1 MENLQGDIKDALTC
15 FICAQQIK
23 DPLMCIRCRKMMCT
37 NCIKKW
43 LDKDHKKCPFC
54 QNETSLNEMVPLPFM
69 NQLSDF
75 FVKEIDI
82 KEKEEEEKKKKKE
95 DQMDMNNIIIEDEND
110 KIENKIKNINNINSK
125 SQIDF
130 NSYNNNKNNDKNLND
145 LRKDENLCE
154 KHNEKIE
161 YFCLQCGT
169 KHCSKCLIILNKEHE
184 VHSGHKIVDI
194 EQKKKFKIDDVKSD
208 INNFS
213 KTIDEIDKY
222 QLNLS
227 NEIKI
232 RKKKCEFYDRI
243 FEDVKKLYND
253 RIERLN
259 DDLNMKLT
267 TINNRTEE
275 IKKIKEN
282 NEESMENYIVQN
294 DLDGFNEY
302 HKKIKELQNLDNLKP
317 ADNLEIAFKPQITF
331 FESDFLD
338 IDMDLNKDMLGEYT
352 CKLEGFEHE
361 IKIKFQ
367 KQADDEV
374 LASLFIEMDKP
385 DEDKERYDGFL
396 ITKNKDFISAGILEE
411 KMYIDK
417 NLIMGRTLLRKSFFT
432 IVDANY
438 QSHVKLIFAHC
449 FF

>member
-15 FICAQQIK
+15 FICAQKIK

-37 NCIKKW
+37 NCITKW
-43 LDKDHKKCPFC
+43 LEKDHKKCPFC

-82 KEKEEEEKKKKKE
+82 KEKEEEEKMKKKE
-95 DQMDMNNIIIEDEND
+95 EQMENIIEDEND
-110 KIENKIKNINNINSK
+110 KNENKIKNFNSMKSK
-125 SQIDF
+125 SQIDV
-130 NSYNNNKNNDKNLND
+130 NSFNNNINDKQLSD

-161 YFCLQCGT
+161 YFCLKCGT
-169 KHCSKCLIILNKEHE
+169 KHCSKCLIILNKEYE

-194 EQKKKFKIDDVKSD
+194 EQKKNFKIDDVKSD

-213 KTIDEIDKY
+213 KTIDEISKY
-222 QLNLS
+222 KINLS
-227 NEIKI
+227 NEIEI
-232 RKKKCEFYDRI
+232 RKKKCYFYDRI
-243 FEDVKKLYND
+243 FEDMKKLYND

-259 DDLNMKLT
+259 DDLCMKLT

-294 DLDGFNEY
+294 DLEGFNEY
-302 HKKIKELQNLDNLKP
+302 HKKIKELQNLDNFKP

-331 FESDFLD
+331 LESDFLD
-338 IDMDLNKDMLGEYT
+338 IDIDLNKDMLGEYS

-367 KQADDEV
+367 KQVDDEV

-385 DEDKERYDGFL
+385 DENKERYDGFL

-417 NLIMGRTLLRKSFFT
+417 NLILGRTLLRKNFFT
-432 IVDANY
+432 IVDENY

-449 FF
+449 SF

>member
-82 KEKEEEEKKKKKE
+82 KEKEEEEKMKKKE
-95 DQMDMNNIIIEDEND
+95 EQMENIIEDEND
-110 KIENKIKNINNINSK
+110 KNENKIKNFNSMKSK
-125 SQIDF
+125 SQIDV
-130 NSYNNNKNNDKNLND
+130 NSFNNKINDKQLSD

-161 YFCLQCGT
+161 YFCLTCGT

-184 VHSGHKIVDI
+184 VHSGHKIIDL
-194 EQKKKFKIDDVKSD
+194 EQRKKFKIDDVKSD

-213 KTIDEIDKY
+213 KTLDEVDKY

-232 RKKKCEFYDRI
+232 RKKKCDFYDRI
-243 FEDVKKLYND
+243 IEDMKKLYND
-253 RIERLN
+253 KIERMN
-259 DDLNMKLT
+259 DDLYMKLT
-267 TINNRTEE
+267 SINNRKEE

-282 NEESMENYIVQN
+282 NEESMENYIKQN

-302 HKKIKELQNLDNLKP
+302 HQKIKDLQNLDDLKP
-317 ADNLEIAFKPQITF
+317 EDNLEIAFKPQIIF

-338 IDMDLNKDMLGEYT
+338 IDIDLNKDMMGEYV
-352 CKLEGFEHE
+352 CKLEGFEPE

-385 DEDKERYDGFL
+385 DENKERYDGFL
-396 ITKNKDFISAGILEE
+396 ITKNKDFISAGVLEE

-417 NLIMGRTLLRKSFFT
+417 NLILGRTLLRKSFFT
-432 IVDANY
+432 VVDENY
-438 QSHVKLIFAHC
+438 QSHVKLIFVHSSL
-449 FF
+449 

>member
-15 FICAQQIK
+15 FICAQKIQ

-37 NCIKKW
+37 NCITKW

-69 NQLSDF
+69 NQISDF

-82 KEKEEEEKKKKKE
+82 KEKEEEEKNKNKNKE
-95 DQMDMNNIIIEDEND
+95 GQMDIVIEDEND
-110 KIENKIKNINNINSK
+110 KIENIKNINSMKSK

-130 NSYNNNKNNDKNLND
+130 NSYNNNNKNNDKYLNE
-145 LRKDENLCE
+145 LRKDGNLCE

-161 YFCLQCGT
+161 YFCLTCGT

-184 VHSGHKIVDI
+184 VHSGHKIIDI
-194 EQKKKFKIDDVKSD
+194 EQRKRFKVDEVKSD

-213 KTIDEIDKY
+213 KTIEEVDKY

-232 RKKKCEFYDRI
+232 RKKKCDFYDKI
-243 FEDVKKLYND
+243 IDGMKKLYND
-253 RIERLN
+253 KIERMD
-259 DDLNMKLT
+259 DDLYMKLT
-267 TINNRTEE
+267 SIKNRKEE
-275 IKKIKEN
+275 IRKIKET
-282 NEESMENYIVQN
+282 NEESIENYIVQN

-302 HKKIKELQNLDNLKP
+302 HQKIKNLQNLNDLKP
-317 ADNLEIAFKPQITF
+317 PDNLEIVFKPQIKF
-331 FESDFLD
+331 FESDFMD
-338 IDMDLNKDMLGEYT
+338 IDIDLNKDLMGEYV
-352 CKLEGFEHE
+352 CKLEGFGPE

-367 KQADDEV
+367 KQVDDEV

-385 DEDKERYDGFL
+385 DENKERYDGFL
-396 ITKNKDFISAGILEE
+396 ITKNKDFISAGALEE

-417 NLIMGRTLLRKSFFT
+417 NLILGRTLLRKSFFT
-432 IVDANY
+432 VVDENY
-438 QSHVKLIFAHC
+438 QSHVKLIFVHSSI
-449 FF
+449 

>member
-37 NCIKKW
+37 NCITKW

-82 KEKEEEEKKKKKE
+82 KEKEEEEKMKKKE
-95 DQMDMNNIIIEDEND
+95 EQMDIIIEDEND
-110 KIENKIKNINNINSK
+110 KNENKIKNFNSMKSK
-125 SQIDF
+125 SQIDV
-130 NSYNNNKNNDKNLND
+130 NSFNNKINDKQLSD

-161 YFCLQCGT
+161 YFCLTCGT

-184 VHSGHKIVDI
+184 VHSGHKIIDL
-194 EQKKKFKIDDVKSD
+194 EQRKKFKIDDVKSD

-213 KTIDEIDKY
+213 KTLDEVDKY

-232 RKKKCEFYDRI
+232 RKKKCDFYDRI
-243 FEDVKKLYND
+243 IEDMKKLYND
-253 RIERLN
+253 KIERMN
-259 DDLNMKLT
+259 DDLYMKLT
-267 TINNRTEE
+267 SINNRKEE

-282 NEESMENYIVQN
+282 NEESMENYIKQN

-302 HKKIKELQNLDNLKP
+302 HQKIKDLQNLDDLKP
-317 ADNLEIAFKPQITF
+317 EDNLEIAFKPQIIF

-338 IDMDLNKDMLGEYT
+338 IDIDLNKDMMGEYV
-352 CKLEGFEHE
+352 CKLEGFEPE

-385 DEDKERYDGFL
+385 DENKERYDGFL
-396 ITKNKDFISAGILEE
+396 ITKNKDFISAGVLEE

-417 NLIMGRTLLRKSFFT
+417 NLILGRTLLRKSFFT
-432 IVDANY
+432 VVDENY
-438 QSHVKLIFAHC
+438 QSHVKLIFVHSSL
-449 FF
+449 